1 MEVRKME
8 RVIVFIDGA
17 YMLAACSER
26 NVKYD
31 LFKLIPIVQKDRKI
45 IRSYYY
51 DGIYS
56 QEDARKSAEYMDK
69 REKKISFIKNF
80 IGRGITPRLSTL
92 KFRGDKPIQKGVD
105 VRIATDMLMLAA
117 RNAYDVAILVSGDED
132 LVEVVREIK
141 YLGKRVEIVAFRKG
155 VSENL
160 ELEADSMWYL
170 EDIWEEVKRE
180 E

>member
-1 MEVRKME
+1 ME
-8 RVIVFIDGA
+8 RVIVFVDGA

-26 NVKYD
+26 NIKYD
-31 LFKLIPIVQKDRKI
+31 LFKLIPLLQKDRKI

-56 QEDARKSAEYMDK
+56 AEDARRSPEYLEK
-69 REKKISFIKNF
+69 REKKLSFIKNF

-105 VRIATDMLMLAA
+105 VRIATDMIMLAV
-117 RNAYDVAILVSGDED
+117 RNAYDTAILVSGDED

-141 YLGKRVEIVAFRKG
+141 YLGKRVEVVAFRKG
-155 VSENL
+155 ISESL
-160 ELEADSMWYL
+160 EMEADYIWYL

-180 E
+180 EE